1 MVDKEQVLAALKQVK
16 DPEIPINI
24 VDLGLVYRLDISDD
38 GVVDMDMT
46 LTALGCPAAPQI
58 LEAAR
63 LAVESVEG
71 VREAKVNLV
80 WMPPWSPERM
90 SERARR
96 ALGRA

>member
-1 MVDKEQVLAALKQVK
+1 VLAALKQVK

-38 GVVDMDMT
+38 GVVEMDMT

-63 LAVESVEG
+63 LAVEAVEG